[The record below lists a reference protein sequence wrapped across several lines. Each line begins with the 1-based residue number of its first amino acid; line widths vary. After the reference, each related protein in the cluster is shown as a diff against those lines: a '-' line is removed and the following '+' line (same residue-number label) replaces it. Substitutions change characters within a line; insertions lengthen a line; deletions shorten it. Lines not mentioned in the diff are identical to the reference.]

1 MNNNATS
8 TRRLA
13 VNAAFLKDIKD
24 DNHHLKVLIDKIG
37 PMVSHPKI
45 AANHWTELVELF
57 AELRDQLALHFSL
70 EEAFGYFDEAIDTS
84 PELSTNA
91 EALRSQHTSL
101 FEAIRHLT
109 ESASELTTE
118 HEDRISR
125 VIVRYDTF
133 LRAFAT
139 HEEAELKLILE
150 AFDDDIGVGD

>member
-1 MNNNATS
+1 MTQNATS

-24 DNHHLKVLIDKIG
+24 DNHHLKILVDKIG

-45 AANHWTELVELF
+45 ATNHWLEIIDLF
-57 AELRDQLALHFSL
+57 SEFRDQLALHFSL

-84 PELSTNA
+84 PELSTQA
-91 EALRSQHTSL
+91 ETLRSQHTTL
-101 FEAIRHLT
+101 FESIRHLT
-109 ESASELTTE
+109 ESASEVTADQEEKIARLL
-118 HEDRISR
+118 
-125 VIVRYDTF
+125 VRYDTF
-133 LRAFAT
+133 LRSFAQ